1 MADIRLGIT
10 GQSGFIGSHLFRKAK
25 ISGGFIPQEFHR
37 DFFENHDDLKKFA
50 DSCDVIVHLAGLS
63 RHEDGEYLYR
73 TNVELTEKLIRA
85 CSGSQKILL
94 GSTTHIGKDLPYHA
108 SKRKSAEL
116 LEQYGNSAIL
126 LMANTFGPGSRPFYN
141 SVVSTFCWMAASGRA
156 PERIDDALLQLIY
169 VDDLCSSILMAA
181 KSPECGTIEIPH
193 THEIRLP
200 ELWNKL
206 KTWSEGGK
214 SRITDT
220 FEAELYT
227 TFLSYRTL
235 ISLRNLQ
242 KGFMPPL

>member
-1 MADIRLGIT
+1 MADIKLGIT

-25 ISGGFIPQEFHR
+25 ISGSFIMQEFHR
-37 DFFENHDDLKKFA
+37 DFFETPENMKNFA
-50 DSCDVIVHLAGLS
+50 ESCDVIVHLAGLS

-73 TNVELTEKLIRA
+73 TNVDLTEKLIRA
-85 CSGSQKILL
+85 CGGSQKILL

-141 SVVSTFCWMAASGRA
+141 SVVSTFCWMAALGRA
-156 PERIDDALLQLIY
+156 PDRIDDVLLQLIY
-169 VDDLCSSILMAA
+169 VDDLCSAILRIASSSELHG
-181 KSPECGTIEIPH
+181 KVEIPH

-214 SRITDT
+214 PQIADP

-227 TFLSYRTL
+227 TFLSYR
-235 ISLRNLQ
+235 SAYNFRC
-242 KGFMPPL
+242 G

>member
-1 MADIRLGIT
+1 MTDIRLGIT

-25 ISGGFIPQEFHR
+25 ISGNFITQEFHR
-37 DFFENHDDLKKFA
+37 NFFEKTEDLKKFA
-50 DSCDVIVHLAGLS
+50 DHCDVIVHLAGLS

-73 TNVELTEKLIRA
+73 TNVGLTEKLIRA

-94 GSTTHIGKDLPYHA
+94 GSTTHIGKELPYHA

-141 SVVSTFCWMAASGRA
+141 SVVSTFCWMAASGKT

-169 VDDLCSSILMAA
+169 VDDLCSAILKAV

-206 KTWSEGGK
+206 KAWSEGGNPQ
-214 SRITDT
+214 IADP

-227 TFLSYRTL
+227 TFLSYR
-235 ISLRNLQ
+235 SAHNFRCD
-242 KGFMPPL
+242 

>member
-37 DFFENHDDLKKFA
+37 DFFEKTEDLKKFA

-63 RHEDGEYLYR
+63 RHEDGEHLYR
-73 TNVELTEKLIRA
+73 TNVGLTEKLIRA
-85 CSGSQKILL
+85 CSGLQKILL

-108 SKRKSAEL
+108 SKRRSAEL
-116 LEQYGNSAIL
+116 LERYGNFAIL

-141 SVVSTFCWMAASGRA
+141 SVVSTFCSMAASGRA
-156 PERIDDALLQLIY
+156 PDRIDDALLQLIY
-169 VDDLCSSILMAA
+169 VDDLCSEILKAA
-181 KSPECGTIEIPH
+181 KSAECGTIEIPH

-206 KTWSEGGK
+206 KAWSEGGK
-214 SRITDT
+214 PQIADA
-220 FEAELYT
+220 FDAELYT
-227 TFLSYRTL
+227 TFLSYRTAHD
-235 ISLRNLQ
+235 LR
-242 KGFMPPL
+242 